1 MHPRVEWIARTAEL
15 LCRHDIRTSQ
25 SGQAGSKTGQGD
37 STMSLQMSRSQPARD
52 HDVRAIDISAIDRH
66 RLGLSKLP
74 DRFDEDGTMLS
85 FVHLDLA
92 VETQAANVERSAA
105 RGSGFR
111 VSAKLLAGPSAESEP
126 AFAAGEF
133 TDPVMRRL
141 SDALAATE
149 ATHDAH
155 SAIMADA
162 LRLAILTRTFS
173 RQASGARAELDPA
186 GGVQEDDA
194 GRTVRSLQNWRL
206 KRVLQYVDKNLTAK
220 ITLQDM
226 AAVAGLSRMHFAA
239 QFRTAIGVRP
249 HEYLLRRRIERAQ
262 DLLKQAEIALVD
274 IALTVGFQTQAHF
287 TTVFKRFVGDTPYQW
302 RSAYLAQFMPLPRAG
317 AGPS

>member
-1 MHPRVEWIARTAEL
+1 
-15 LCRHDIRTSQ
+15 
-25 SGQAGSKTGQGD
+25 
-37 STMSLQMSRSQPARD
+37 MSLQMSRSQTVKD
-52 HDVRAIDISAIDRH
+52 HGVRAIDFSAIDRD
-66 RLGLSKLP
+66 RLGLSKRP
-74 DRFDEDGTMLS
+74 DRFGADETMLS
-85 FVHLDLA
+85 FVHLDVALA
-92 VETQAANVERSAA
+92 LEARAADVERSA
-105 RGSGFR
+105 GSDPEF
-111 VSAKLLAGPSAESEP
+111 
-126 AFAAGEF
+126 AGELA
-133 TDPVMRRL
+133 DPVMRRL

-173 RQASGARAELDPA
+173 RQALRAPSELDPA
-186 GGVQEDDA
+186 DGVHKEEV
-194 GRTVRSLQNWRL
+194 GRPVRSLQNWRL
-206 KRVLQYVDKNLTAK
+206 KRVLQYVDKNLTGK

-239 QFRTAIGVRP
+239 QFRAATGVRP
-249 HEYLLRRRIERAQ
+249 REYLLRRRIERAQ
-262 DLLKQAEIALVD
+262 ELLKQAELALVD

-302 RSAYLAQFMPLPRAG
+302 RSAYLAQSMPLPRVG

>member
-1 MHPRVEWIARTAEL
+1 
-15 LCRHDIRTSQ
+15 
-25 SGQAGSKTGQGD
+25 
-37 STMSLQMSRSQPARD
+37 MSLQMSRSHTARN
-52 HDVRAIDISAIDRH
+52 HDVRAIDISAIDCD
-66 RLGLSKLP
+66 RLGRSKLP
-74 DRFDEDGTMLS
+74 DRFGEDGTMLS
-85 FVHLDLA
+85 FVHLDVSLA
-92 VETQAANVERSAA
+92 VETQAPDIERSAA
-105 RGSGFR
+105 CEPRFR
-111 VSAKLLAGPSAESEP
+111 LSAKLLAEPAAETKL

-149 ATHDAH
+149 ATHDIH

-162 LRLAILTRTFS
+162 LRLAILTRTLG
-173 RQASGARAELDPA
+173 RQACGVQAGLDPA
-186 GGVQEDDA
+186 DGVHEEAA
-194 GRTVRSLQNWRL
+194 GRAARSLQNWRL
-206 KRVLQYVDKNLTAK
+206 KRVLQYVDENLTAK
-220 ITLQDM
+220 VTLQDM

-239 QFRTAIGVRP
+239 QFRVATGVRP

-262 DLLKQAEIALVD
+262 ELLKQVEIALVD

-302 RSAYLAQFMPLPRAG
+302 RSAHLAQFMPLPRVG